1 MKGLVVI
8 WIIDWKRWMEFV
20 KKVWYGNRIYEN
32 FGFLKVLKKIW
43 GRRLGVWLWL
53 KNIG

>member
-20 KKVWYGNRIYEN
+20 KKVWYGKRIYEN
-32 FGFLKVLKKIW
+32 FGFLKVKKKVF
-43 GRRLGVWLWL
+43 LVEGVWLL
-53 KNIG
+53 KIID